1 MLSGTIDNEGGFIN
15 RPPIL
20 DGTNY
25 DYWKVRMVAFIK
37 YVDSKVWK
45 AMVKGWDPPK
55 ILDSDGKATNVLKDE
70 EDWDDKDEKASEG
83 TLKH

>member
-1 MLSGTIDNEGGFIN
+1 MDKEGGFLN

-25 DYWKVRMVAFIK
+25 DYWKVRMLDFIK
-37 YVDSKVWK
+37 YVDNK
-45 AMVKGWDPPK
+45 AQNVVVKGWDPPK
-55 ILDSDGKATNVLKDE
+55 IVGPDGKATNVLKEE
-70 EDWDDKDEKASEG
+70 EDQDDKDEKASEG